1 MFKQH
6 LYLAEGN
13 LVKRSNGLREILK
26 EIGQNKNKGAAYF
39 FKLINIKKEYIY
51 IYKMRSSNIRIVL
64 IEAKKKERGWSRSK
78 FC

>member
-51 IYKMRSSNIRIVL
+51 IYIK
-64 IEAKKKERGWSRSK
+64 
-78 FC
+78 